1 MKAYRCPSCGAPLE
15 YVVCPYCGT
24 TVLTEL
30 TEFRLAEEKAEE
42 LQKKRFGRDLNQE
55 EKDELKR
62 RLQLGR
68 EIFP

>member
-15 YVVCPYCGT
+15 YAECQYCGT
-24 TVLTEL
+24 SVLTEL
-30 TEFRLAEEKAEE
+30 KEFRLAEKKEEE

-55 EKDELKR
+55 ERAELKR

-68 EIFP
+68 AVFP